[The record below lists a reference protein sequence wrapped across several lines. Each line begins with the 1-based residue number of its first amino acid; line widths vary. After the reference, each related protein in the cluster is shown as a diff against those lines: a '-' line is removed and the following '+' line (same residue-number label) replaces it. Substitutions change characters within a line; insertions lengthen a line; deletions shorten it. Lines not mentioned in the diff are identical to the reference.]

1 MKRVNYFG
9 YSLEVPDDT
18 VFVAMDGK
26 NHDNRICA
34 YPDISASTYP
44 TKVKWIGGIEKQ
56 WYCGGSDF
64 TELDLS
70 VTVRGAIRLLTKP
83 KHSLRRVS

>member
-34 YPDISASTYP
+34 YPEGR
-44 TKVKWIGGIEKQ
+44 KVKWIGGIEKQ